1 MVKRIKIYTT
11 KEANREN
18 NNTSKQNYV
27 SFFHIVFLNKD
38 KNYLCHVVS
47 SIFFIKFA
55 LSNQL
60 SGQPAQILEGLF
72 FCPTRYGG
80 GYLTSRKGNP
90 EIGFDSVRGHR
101 FTIGSSVKN
110 YLIMNNLNPIG
121 SMDADQIIEDLI
133 LTDEMPRM
141 RMHLR
146 SMADSYLLA
155 EDEASYRHGVWGS
168 YMALDILLARIE
180 NLKREKE
187 RRAA

>member
-1 MVKRIKIYTT
+1 MVKRIEIYSPQ
-11 KEANREN
+11 EANREN
-18 NNTSKQNYV
+18 NNPGKQNYV
-27 SFFHIVFLNKD
+27 SFFHAVFSNKD

-47 SIFFIKFA
+47 SDFFIKFA

-101 FTIGSSVKN
+101 FLIGHCQKSS
-110 YLIMNNLNPIG
+110 IMNNLNPVG
-121 SMDADQIIEDLI
+121 PMDADQIIEDLI

-155 EDEASYRHGVWGS
+155 EDEASYRHGVWDT
-168 YMALDILLARIE
+168 YKALDILLARIE